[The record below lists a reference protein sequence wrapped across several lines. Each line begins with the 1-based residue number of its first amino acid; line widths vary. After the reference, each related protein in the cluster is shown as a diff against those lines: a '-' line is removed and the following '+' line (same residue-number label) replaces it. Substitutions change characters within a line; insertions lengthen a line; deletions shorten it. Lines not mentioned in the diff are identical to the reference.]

1 MNQLKLE
8 MQKKK
13 QIIES
18 MHRLLFVLP
27 HFIKNS
33 NLVIGANVRKPRK
46 MDMEG
51 SLDQILK
58 IILRKA
64 KGGGK
69 NGKS

>member
-1 MNQLKLE
+1 
-8 MQKKK
+8 
-13 QIIES
+13 